1 MAKNNSPL
9 THCHNNLIAEI
20 VEYASHYNSQL
31 SNINLF
37 LPIHFDINIDISLK
51 KKCRLVLNFQSYI
64 IEYSFNR

>member
-37 LPIHFDINIDISLK
+37 LPIHFDINIDISVKRSVDL
-51 KKCRLVLNFQSYI
+51 C
-64 IEYSFNR
+64 